1 MGVGLAIQGVCT
13 QRKNEAR
20 SGARK
25 ACVASLVPEA
35 PPAIA
40 VTWCWDSKGSQQRS
54 TYYLTTY
61 TAVMIIRGAIRGT
74 SSKPKLAASAAGV
87 RSCLTSLSATYIS
100 M

>member
-20 SGARK
+20 SGARN
-25 ACVASLVPEA
+25 AWVASLVPEA
-35 PPAIA
+35 PPAA
-40 VTWCWDSKGSQQRS
+40 V
-54 TYYLTTY
+54 
-61 TAVMIIRGAIRGT
+61 T